1 MDLYG
6 STVIL
11 CFLSLPFGAAAPN
24 AATGIGWLA
33 ALVLVDVL
41 ACTRDLLPT
50 ELDFPCRL
58 ILHPQPL
65 WLAQSISKHK
75 EKKQTHKTY
84 HQCSHTVRN

>member
-33 ALVLVDVL
+33 ALVLVD
-41 ACTRDLLPT
+41 RLLPKPRDAQIQT
-50 ELDFPCRL
+50 KTPCIQL
-58 ILHPQPL
+58 
-65 WLAQSISKHK
+65 
-75 EKKQTHKTY
+75 
-84 HQCSHTVRN
+84 